1 MSSAQIP
8 RAGNLRVRN
17 KHMAPTPSANVPCRK
32 EENTL
37 ESPGDNGNITTRQV
51 LDVMTDLSARA
62 ARNVSLQYY
71 KLKEGVNMT
80 EGALENT
87 TRAFYGEDHIP
98 EESSPCRNV
107 IWTSGNM
114 TNFSSLAEI
123 NCGDKT
129 PQSMS
134 RLHEFQIIKAVVL
147 AAVTVV
153 ILISICKMVF
163 QLFVRYTVK
172 HDK

>member
-1 MSSAQIP
+1 
-8 RAGNLRVRN
+8 
-17 KHMAPTPSANVPCRK
+17 MAPTPSTSVPCGK
-32 EENTL
+32 EENTS
-37 ESPGDNGNITTRQV
+37 ESPGDDGNVTTRQV
-51 LDVMTDLSARA
+51 LGMMTEWGARA

-71 KLKEGVNMT
+71 NLKEDVNIT
-80 EGALENT
+80 EDALERT
-87 TRAFYGEDHIP
+87 TQAFYDEDRIP
-98 EESSPCRNV
+98 EDSYPCQNV
-107 IWTSGNM
+107 NWTSGNM
-114 TNFSSLAEI
+114 TNFSSVQGI
-123 NCGDKT
+123 NCGDKI
-129 PQSMS
+129 PPSMS

>member
-1 MSSAQIP
+1 
-8 RAGNLRVRN
+8 
-17 KHMAPTPSANVPCRK
+17 MAPTPSASVPCTK

-37 ESPGDNGNITTRQV
+37 ESPGDDGNITTRQV

-71 KLKEGVNMT
+71 KLNEGVNMT
-80 EGALENT
+80 DDALERT
-87 TRAFYGEDHIP
+87 TRAFYGEDHIS
-98 EESSPCRNV
+98 EDTFPCHNV

-114 TNFSSLAEI
+114 TNLSSLEEI
-123 NCGDKT
+123 DRSDKT
-129 PQSMS
+129 SMS
-134 RLHEFQIIKAVVL
+134 RLHDFQIIKAVVL

>member
-1 MSSAQIP
+1 MAPASSASVQYGEEDNTSDSL
-8 RAGNLRVRN
+8 ADD
-17 KHMAPTPSANVPCRK
+17 SNV
-32 EENTL
+32 
-37 ESPGDNGNITTRQV
+37 TTRQV

-62 ARNVSLQYY
+62 TKNISFQYY
-71 KLKEGVNMT
+71 NLKEDVNIT
-80 EGALENT
+80 EDAVGRT
-87 TRAFYGEDHIP
+87 TRAFYDEDRIS
-98 EESSPCRNV
+98 EDSYLYENA
-107 IWTSGNM
+107 IWTSSNM
-114 TNFSSLAEI
+114 TNFSSLEEI
-123 NCGDKT
+123 NYSDQV
-129 PQSMS
+129 PPSLS

>member
-1 MSSAQIP
+1 
-8 RAGNLRVRN
+8 
-17 KHMAPTPSANVPCRK
+17 MAPTPSACAPCGN
-32 EENTL
+32 EENSS
-37 ESPGDNGNITTRQV
+37 ESPGDDGNVSTRQV
-51 LDVMTDLSARA
+51 LDVMTNLSARA

-71 KLKEGVNMT
+71 NHKEDVNMT
-80 EGALENT
+80 EDALERT
-87 TRAFYGEDHIP
+87 TPAFYDEERIP
-98 EESSPCRNV
+98 EVSYPCHDV

-114 TNFSSLAEI
+114 TNFSSLEGI
-123 NCGDKT
+123 NCNDKM
-129 PQSMS
+129 PPSMS

>member
-1 MSSAQIP
+1 
-8 RAGNLRVRN
+8 
-17 KHMAPTPSANVPCRK
+17 MAPTPSASVPCRK
-32 EENTL
+32 EQNTS
-37 ESPGDNGNITTRQV
+37 ESPGDDGNVTTRQV
-51 LDVMTDLSARA
+51 LDVMIDLGARA
-62 ARNVSLQYY
+62 ARNVSFQYN

-80 EGALENT
+80 EDALERT

-98 EESSPCRNV
+98 EDSSPCHNV
-107 IWTSGNM
+107 TWTFG
-114 TNFSSLAEI
+114 NFSSLKGM
-123 NCGDKT
+123 NCSDKI
-129 PQSMS
+129 PPSMS